1 MQINTKLS
9 FFAFAV
15 FLILN
20 AAHAGAQP
28 LKTALENPAPERV
41 LFVGNSYFYYN
52 DSLHNHVSRML
63 ASLDPELGERI
74 EFKSATIGGAA
85 LDHHPLDSHLTPG
98 KLGIDEPF
106 ELVIL
111 QGGSGEPLS
120 ERRRAEFADTA
131 AEFERKISAVGA
143 ETALYMTH
151 AYSPPHP
158 RFDPNMIE
166 SIESLYVEATNEI
179 GALVIPV
186 GLAFEEAYRRRPDI
200 VLHKQFDGSHPDML
214 GTYLA
219 ACVIVA
225 SVWDISPVDGDYDY
239 FGTIN
244 RNDALF
250 LQQVAQDVVTE
261 FLNR

>member
-1 MQINTKLS
+1 MKNIANIILYIAVSILALQI
-9 FFAFAV
+9 AP
-15 FLILN
+15 I
-20 AAHAGAQP
+20 AAQS
-28 LKTALENPAPERV
+28 LKTALDNSAPERV

-120 ERRRAEFADTA
+120 ERRREEFARTA

-166 SIESLYVEATNEI
+166 SIESLYVETANEI

-244 RNDALF
+244 RGDALF